1 MFEVVDF
8 NSMTIVY
15 TYVLFRRVT
24 GAKVGDKIS
33 YPQKILETI
42 KNCRTSKKDAHC
54 VFQTLTRSTKE
65 LYTRQSSIFPLKNQP
80 YVLIESSVSTH
91 VRRRRDSASS
101 V

>member
-1 MFEVVDF
+1 MFEVVDC

-15 TYVLFRRVT
+15 TNVLFRRVT

-42 KNCRTSKKDAHC
+42 KNCCTSKKDAHC

-65 LYTRQSSIFPLKNQP
+65 LYTRQSRIFPLERQP
-80 YVLIESSVSTH
+80 YVLIESSVSTY
-91 VRRRRDSASS
+91 VRRHRDSASS